1 MGKNPEGRLSD
12 SGVLSGVM
20 TRPENDASL
29 GGAYARTTRPREHI
43 RDLIERMNSLQVAAM
58 FSLAVAR
65 TYSDTCAFR

>member
-20 TRPENDASL
+20 THPENDASL
-29 GGAYARTTRPREHI
+29 GGAYARTTRAREHI

-58 FSLAVAR
+58 FL
-65 TYSDTCAFR
+65 